1 MTNGTSTNTLNNLTL
16 TSIPIA
22 ANKSCTVNTIFNSA
36 IAYCAN
42 TTSHELANH
51 LALSAEL
58 EAQIWSNTAFVSLL
72 FVIFLFSYLQ
82 GYHAKDTE
90 IAAQKKIEQKKR
102 DVLRRQRA
110 KAVRPLRR
118 AIPARIGAELEKLD
132 DDYALETEA
141 GEGWTSVDN

>member
-1 MTNGTSTNTLNNLTL
+1 M
-16 TSIPIA
+16 
-22 ANKSCTVNTIFNSA
+22 
-36 IAYCAN
+36 
-42 TTSHELANH
+42 
-51 LALSAEL
+51 
-58 EAQIWSNTAFVSLL
+58 
-72 FVIFLFSYLQ
+72 FSYLQ